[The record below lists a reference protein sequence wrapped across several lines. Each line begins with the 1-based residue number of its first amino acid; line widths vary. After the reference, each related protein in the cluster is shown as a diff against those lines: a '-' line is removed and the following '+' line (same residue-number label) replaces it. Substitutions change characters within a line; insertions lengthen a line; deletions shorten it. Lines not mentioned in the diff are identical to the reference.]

1 MRWKLTAA
9 TSSAFVDAC
18 ANREQVSRPVQLDG
32 DFRQVLS
39 SLDVVTSA
47 PQSTPARD
55 GRGGSRHPR
64 WKPATVASN
73 DVVAAR
79 SNLEQVSRLFW
90 FGGELLN
97 ANCFLDVMT
106 FKGAVRACQRRPS
119 SQSAMQAV
127 ESVEARGSNAVVLT
141 RDAAIGALER
151 TISGST
157 ALNHCRKPRLVIWW
171 LVGLRRCARRSSSLL
186 HGAI

>member
-1 MRWKLTAA
+1 MTAA

-97 ANCFLDVMT
+97 ANCFLDVM
-106 FKGAVRACQRRPS
+106 
-119 SQSAMQAV
+119 QSALARGGRVRKAPCKRLRVWRPVVRMQLSSHVTQQSARLN
-127 ESVEARGSNAVVLT
+127 EPFSEAR
-141 RDAAIGALER
+141 R
-151 TISGST
+151 
-157 ALNHCRKPRLVIWW
+157 
-171 LVGLRRCARRSSSLL
+171 
-186 HGAI
+186 